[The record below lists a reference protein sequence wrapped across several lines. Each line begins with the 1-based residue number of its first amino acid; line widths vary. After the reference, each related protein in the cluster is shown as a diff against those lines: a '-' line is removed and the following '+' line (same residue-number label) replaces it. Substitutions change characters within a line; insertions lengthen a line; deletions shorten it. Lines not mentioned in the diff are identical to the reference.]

1 MSQVPNQNEQPPW
14 TFFRVGACLLAG
26 VIAGVLGGVIGFV
39 VAATYGGNYATG
51 FEFVGLR
58 GYEATGL
65 LGELVGFVTFGLLG
79 FYFLARLT
87 RH

>member
-1 MSQVPNQNEQPPW
+1 MQPPW
-14 TFFRVGACLLAG
+14 TFFRVGAYLLAG

-39 VAATYGGNYATG
+39 VGAMYGGNYGTEL
-51 FEFVGLR
+51 EFVGLR

-65 LGELVGFVTFGLLG
+65 LGGIGGVVTCGFLG

-87 RH
+87 RP